1 MGFVVSKFSREGVL
15 RESVY
20 LTMQKQ
26 TFLI

>member
-1 MGFVVSKFSREGVL
+1 MRFVVSKFSGEGEL